1 MHLLPSEEKLLVV
14 GLLLLDLSRDR
25 VDLDP
30 LELQFVLLEL
40 FLEQLG
46 GNDRSLDQ
54 LLLVLDHLSQFAF
67 VA

>member
-54 LLLVLDHLSQFAF
+54 LLLVLNHLSQFAF